1 MHENGCFE
9 ETELQALDPQQ
20 ATKDAETI
28 TENTVRGKLSQSFGG
43 KKSQVKAQD
52 EVRRVFMIKYFA
64 FHVITF
70 LYSVLHN
77 VFSICIG

>member
-20 ATKDAETI
+20 TTKDAETI

-43 KKSQVKAQD
+43 KKSQVKTQD
-52 EVRRVFMIKYFA
+52 EVRRVFILIMYILCFSRNY
-64 FHVITF
+64 V
-70 LYSVLHN
+70 SV
-77 VFSICIG
+77 FCIA

>member
-20 ATKDAETI
+20 TTKDAETI

-52 EVRRVFMIKYFA
+52 EVRRVFTIMYILCFSRNY
-64 FHVITF
+64 V
-70 LYSVLHN
+70 SVFC
-77 VFSICIG
+77 VA